1 MPFATQVPVPEVL
14 TAEATTRQKFR
25 FHMVF
30 QSTFLREGTTG
41 TVPVIQSMMQPMKV
55 MTWLSASLIMKQM
68 MEPTRTPIA
77 TSCFHRGA
85 VGASLG
91 ASREPVT
98 RGSSK
103 LQVLTSIL

>member
-55 MTWLSASLIMKQM
+55 MT
-68 MEPTRTPIA
+68 
-77 TSCFHRGA
+77 
-85 VGASLG
+85 
-91 ASREPVT
+91 
-98 RGSSK
+98 
-103 LQVLTSIL
+103 